1 MHCCEDRR
9 LYESARFGLPY
20 AELRCLMLFE
30 NQRYLTAKGIAQ
42 DLDVAKS
49 RVTKIL
55 SGLMKKDLVQEMVDP
70 RDGRVKLFSLTNKG
84 HLKAQE
90 VRAFQRELHRKLL
103 LFMNEQERRNVLFYL
118 EVLHSAM
125 EMLRAELLAGQ
136 DPAQSG

>member
-1 MHCCEDRR
+1 VHCCEDRR

-136 DPAQSG
+136 DPAQTG